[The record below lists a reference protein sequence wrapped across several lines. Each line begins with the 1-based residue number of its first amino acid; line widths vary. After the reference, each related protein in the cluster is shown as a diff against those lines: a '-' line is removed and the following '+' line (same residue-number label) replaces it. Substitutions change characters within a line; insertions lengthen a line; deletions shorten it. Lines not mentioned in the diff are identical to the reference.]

1 MKKKIFIAG
10 HGGLAGSALLRE
22 LKKNKYYKIYFKTR
36 KELNLFNYKA
46 VLKYFKK
53 EKFNHIYL
61 AAAKSGGIM
70 ANIKYPLHFIE
81 ENLIIQNNLIKAA
94 YQSNVEK
101 FLFLGS
107 SCIYPKN
114 FRGKIKE
121 TDFLSDKLEESN
133 QYYAIAKIAGVKL
146 CEAYNKQYNFKTKY
160 IPVMPCNLFGKND
173 NFNLE
178 NAHVVAALLRKIY
191 NAKKN
196 NLKEIIVFG
205 DGTPKREFLNSEEL
219 ARACIFL
226 MRINFNKI
234 KKFFSKQHHII
245 NVGYGSDMSIKSL
258 VNYYCKILEYKGKI
272 TFDKTKPNGTI
283 RKLMD
288 STIINKLGWR
298 PRNNIYNSLKTYV
311 EDYIKLI

>member
-1 MKKKIFIAG
+1 MKRKIYLAG
-10 HGGLAGSALLRE
+10 HKGLAGSALLKE
-22 LKKNKYYKIYFKTR
+22 LRSNKNYKVYFKTR
-36 KELNLFNYKA
+36 EELNLFNYND

-53 EKFNHIYL
+53 EKFNDVYL

-70 ANIKYPLHFIE
+70 ANIKYPLDFIE

-94 YQSNVEK
+94 FQTKVEK

-114 FRGKIKE
+114 FKRKIKE

-146 CEAYNKQYNFKTKY
+146 CEAYNKQYNFQTKY

-173 NFNLE
+173 KFNLE
-178 NAHVVAALLRKIY
+178 NAHVVAALLKKIY
-191 NAKKN
+191 DAKKN
-196 NLKEIIVFG
+196 NLKKIVVFG
-205 DGTPKREFLNSEEL
+205 DGTPKREFLDSEEL

-226 MRINFNKI
+226 MKISFNKI
-234 KKFFSKQHHII
+234 KKIFIKKHHII
-245 NVGYGSDMSIKSL
+245 NVGYGSDMSIKQL
-258 VNYYCKILEYKGKI
+258 INYYCKILNYKGKI
-272 TFDKTKPNGTI
+272 IFDKTKPNGTM

-288 STIINKLGWR
+288 SSIIHKLGWR
-298 PRNNIYNSLKTYV
+298 PKNNIYSSLKAYV
-311 EDYIKLI
+311 QDYKNNN